1 MGGFRLGKPW
11 KDLKPYNVRYI
22 ENPSQKELREL
33 TLRHIPTA
41 FVSAYG
47 NIDRITKRKARMQKY
62 TYIIAPQKDAHLYS
76 VQIIEPDKAKKI
88 LEIQKEYIEKQGEL
102 IEINGYY
109 GIGEKSVAIQAFYT
123 KEAANVAGMQ
133 QVLMFPRERVE
144 SEDRLKKPFVPKFR
158 LVYTSGLEIEE
169 MPGKMAIIVDF
180 ENWTTYV
187 INSDY
192 FGESKKGIL
201 RMFNELV
208 YQLGGLV
215 LHAGAKAVQVGDKRW
230 GVGIMGL
237 SGTGKTTTTFSKQG
251 ELAQPIQDDM
261 IALWPDGSYSITENG
276 CFAKTFGLTPESE
289 PVIYKGTVDPNAWVE
304 NVYLNPDGTYDFSK
318 EFLTPE
324 EVKRWKETFIL
335 TGADPDNL
343 DAYIKGKVK
352 LEEVVDEYDIPKDG
366 WDFVAWTQNGRSII
380 PLSAIENVADLD
392 NLPPLKFLG
401 ILNRDEGKDAAT
413 PGIVRFTSP
422 EQAAGYFMLGETS
435 KTSAAGKERGKTRS
449 PFTQPFFPRVH
460 RLQAERFQEL
470 AAKNPGLVNWMMN
483 TGYVGG
489 DALDEKE
496 GRALKVKIKHS
507 SAMLEYMF
515 LDKIKWT
522 EDPDF
527 GYEIVDINHPA
538 NKELMDKVPPEI
550 LNPRLF
556 YEKTGRLNEYRE
568 WVQRMKKEREEFL
581 RKHGV
586 KEEIIKAVLNIK

>member
-33 TLRHIPTA
+33 TLKHISTA

-62 TYIIAPQKDAHLYS
+62 TYIIAPREDAHLYS

-88 LEIQKEYIEKQGEL
+88 LEIQKKYIEKQGEL

-109 GIGEKSVAIQAFYT
+109 GIGEKSVAVQAFYT

-144 SEDRLKKPFVPKFR
+144 TEDRLKRPFVPKFR
-158 LVYTSGLEIEE
+158 LVYTSGLEIED
-169 MPGKMAIIVDF
+169 MPGRMAIIVDL

-343 DAYIKGKVK
+343 DAYIEGKVK
-352 LEEVVDEYDIPKDG
+352 LEEVIDEYGIPKDG

-507 SAMLEYMF
+507 STMLEYMF
-515 LDKIKWT
+515 LDEIKWV

-568 WVQRMKKEREEFL
+568 WVQKMKKEREEFL

-586 KEEIIKAVLNIK
+586 KEKIIKAVLNIK